1 MLAYLLLLMQLVKQS
16 KPTLIFGVLLAILV
30 SVLVVAQFNNAP
42 VQKETPK
49 TENASFTPMVHK
61 SLTILKKLHSL
72 L

>member
-1 MLAYLLLLMQLVKQS
+1 MQLVKQS

-30 SVLVVAQFNNAP
+30 SVLVVVQFNNAP

-49 TENASFTPMVHK
+49 IENASFTPMVHK
-61 SLTILKKLHSL
+61 SLSILKKLHSL